1 MRAVVMRKN
10 KLIVDDIPVPTPGP
24 GEVLVKTLAC
34 GICGTDLHALR
45 FAQTLGGGLDRSGGL
60 YGMDPNRDVVMGHE
74 FCAEVVDYGV
84 GTRKRFKLGTRV
96 CSVPVLKRKESG
108 NIGYSNEHP
117 GGFGEMMRLS
127 ESLLVE
133 VPDDLPPEVA
143 ALTEPMAV
151 GYHAVAKARL
161 ERCDVSLVIGC
172 GPVGL
177 SVIAA
182 LKLKGSTPIVAADLS
197 PRRRELALE
206 MGADMVIDPR
216 ENSPYEP
223 VTSAQRPQIG
233 NVVANLGS
241 FLAGDFPIKSD
252 IKFLIKS
259 FHRSFGSARFAGRP
273 AVIFECAGVPGVIDE
288 IMFRAPRNAKIVVVG
303 LCMER
308 DHIYPWYGI
317 NKQLSLQFVLG
328 YSEDEFATTLRNIR
342 KGKLR
347 VQPLITGKVGVEGVA
362 KAFEDLRSPEHHA
375 KILVEPWRN

>member
-1 MRAVVMRKN
+1 M
-10 KLIVDDIPVPTPGP
+10 
-24 GEVLVKTLAC
+24 
-34 GICGTDLHALR
+34 
-45 FAQTLGGGLDRSGGL
+45 
-60 YGMDPNRDVVMGHE
+60 
-74 FCAEVVDYGV
+74 
-84 GTRKRFKLGTRV
+84 
-96 CSVPVLKRKESG
+96 
-108 NIGYSNEHP
+108 
-117 GGFGEMMRLS
+117 
-127 ESLLVE
+127 
-133 VPDDLPPEVA
+133 
-143 ALTEPMAV
+143 
-151 GYHAVAKARL
+151 
-161 ERCDVSLVIGC
+161 
-172 GPVGL
+172 
-177 SVIAA
+177 
-182 LKLKGSTPIVAADLS
+182 S